1 MLPLFDLLKNAQN
14 GHALDELSRQFNLP
28 RDKTEEAME
37 ALLPAFSQGLKR
49 NASDPGGMSG
59 FLAALSSGKHA
70 RYFEDAGY
78 AASPEGRS
86 EGNGILGH
94 LFGSKDVSRAVTA
107 QASQFTGID
116 QSTLKQMLPALAS
129 MIMGGLFKQSAGQVP
144 QARASGSGGM
154 LGEIM
159 KEVMRHQQSGS
170 APSGSSASN
179 NPFGKM
185 LEDLIGGAAGRAA
198 PSGSAR
204 GGTDNPLG
212 QMFEDFLGGGR
223 KGEETATREQAP
235 RGNNPL
241 GDIFNDFVRQ
251 GQGTAS
257 PSAAP
262 DARPSAPQP
271 TQPRSSGNP
280 WGDLFGEMFEPG
292 RKPKGDSSGEYERSM
307 ENIFDQFKQGMNR
320 R

>member
-49 NASDPGGMSG
+49 NASDPGGMGG

-70 RYFEDAGY
+70 QYFEDAGY

-94 LFGSKDVSRAVTA
+94 LFGSKDVSRAVAA

-116 QSTLKQMLPALAS
+116 QTTLKQMLPALAS

-170 APSGSSASN
+170 APSGSASS

-198 PSGSAR
+198 PSG
-204 GGTDNPLG
+204 GGDNPLG
-212 QMFEDFLGGGR
+212 QMFEDFLGGGQ
-223 KGEETATREQAP
+223 KSDQSATRQQAP

-251 GQGTAS
+251 GQSGPATAE
-257 PSAAP
+257 PA
-262 DARPSAPQP
+262 APQP
-271 TQPRSSGNP
+271 SQPQSSGNP

-292 RKPKGDSSGEYERSM
+292 RKPKGDTSGDYERGM
-307 ENIFDQFKQGMNR
+307 ENIFEQFKEGMNR